1 MFVRPTNG
9 PLCFYQL
16 INDLSGTNQYLTK
29 ESSAVN
35 FVTVPKIQINISKS
49 KNKIKIIFQVRMMYT
64 PPLGQEQRKCY
75 PKTSGSW
82 DLISTI

>member
-1 MFVRPTNG
+1 MFVRPTS
-9 PLCFYQL
+9 FYQL

-64 PPLGQEQRKCY
+64 LHWVKSSESAIQKLVVHG
-75 PKTSGSW
+75 
-82 DLISTI
+82 I

>member
-1 MFVRPTNG
+1 MFVRPTS
-9 PLCFYQL
+9 FYQL

-64 PPLGQEQRKCY
+64 PPLGQEQRKRY